1 MLRSAQ
7 RLNSSSPVC
16 APSKPRHLR
25 IPCCA
30 SRGPERR
37 PPLFFF
43 SRSPS
48 DLGHGSDQAGVR
60 PHGAPA
66 RPTTARGS
74 LFFNLFTLMRP
85 ATCPPRHMA
94 LVPQNH
100 ADGACCLTLPSC
112 VFSDG
117 AQILWRQGAQQ
128 AADQGGPF
136 ESAASPGR
144 AQASPLSPR
153 HCRAA

>member
-7 RLNSSSPVC
+7 RINSSTPVQC
-16 APSKPRHLR
+16 APSEAPRHTFASL
-25 IPCCA
+25 PCVL
-30 SRGPERR
+30 PEAPRR

-43 SRSPS
+43 SRSTS
-48 DLGHGSDQAGVR
+48 DIGHGSDQAGVR

-66 RPTTARGS
+66 RSTTARGS

-85 ATCPPRHMA
+85 ATFCPPRHMA

-144 AQASPLSPR
+144 A
-153 HCRAA
+153 